1 MKRKIIMFA
10 LAGVFVIA
18 GISLLSSQPVS
29 GIVSFVIAA
38 VFLVLDCG
46 KRQNNQKA
54 EL

>member
-10 LAGVFVIA
+10 LAGVFVVA

-38 VFLVLDCG
+38 VFLVLG
-46 KRQNNQKA
+46 LRKA
-54 EL
+54 PEQFV